1 MGDLWL
7 QKGMP
12 HLWMIDSLKPSFL
25 EDFSKKRLYQRG
37 EIAAGVGASGNRFEL
52 HRATGEMV
60 VVCQKI
66 HGDLSIKM
74 VVDSES
80 VSHEWNMH

>member
-7 QKGMP
+7 RKGMP

-25 EDFSKKRLYQRG
+25 EDFSKNRLYQHG

-60 VVCQKI
+60 AVCQKI

-80 VSHEWNMH
+80 VGHEWNMH